1 MNHHISRRLSALGL
15 ALILA
20 VPAGAAGMSAFVPNG
35 PYSGFSDVPAGAWYT
50 ADVEQAV
57 KLGLMKGKGNGTFD
71 PQGKLSAA
79 EAITMAVQVHA
90 AYTGQTFTPGGSPWY
105 RNALDYAL
113 ENGLVLRGEFSDYTA
128 PATRAQMAG
137 LFAYALPTGELE
149 RINRVAA
156 VPDVSADTD
165 HAGAIYLLYGA
176 GVLAGTG
183 GGAFQP
189 QATIDRASAA
199 AILNRVALPGSRV
212 TLSLDRAPAG
222 TTAESPDGAFRLT
235 FGVGGWEEISA
246 DGAAGLR
253 FQDKS
258 GTLTALSCRKDSRTE
273 KNLEDFAVGRLTALR
288 DELGGL
294 ELLEQPGMALF
305 RGLSALTWS
314 YRAEGRLHTV
324 ICVENTG
331 FYVTLDLAVQEGEGA
346 DEWYEQMLST
356 AYTLDLAL

>member
-15 ALILA
+15 ALLLA

-35 PYSGFSDVPAGAWYT
+35 PYPGFSDVPAGAWYA
-50 ADVEQAV
+50 ADVGQAV
-57 KLGLMKGKGNGTFD
+57 KLGLMKGKGNGIFD

-90 AYTGQTFTPGGSPWY
+90 VYTGQTFTPGGSPWY

-137 LFAYALPTGELE
+137 LFAYALPTDELE
-149 RINRVAA
+149 RINRVASI
-156 VPDVSADTD
+156 PDVSADTG

-212 TLSLDRAPAG
+212 TLSMDQAPAG

-235 FGVGGWEEISA
+235 FGVGGWEEVRTE
-246 DGAAGLR
+246 DAAGLR
-253 FQDKS
+253 FQDES
-258 GTLTALSCRKDSRTE
+258 GTLTALSCRRDGRTE
-273 KNLEDFAVGRLTALR
+273 KSLEEFAVGRLTALR
-288 DELGGL
+288 DGLGGL
-294 ELLEQPGMALF
+294 ELLEQPGTALF

-314 YRAEGRLHTV
+314 YRAEGMVHTV

-331 FYVTLDLAVQEGEGA
+331 FYVTLDLAVPEGEGA
-346 DEWYEQMLST
+346 DEWYGQLLST